1 MLKNLASGKNIG
13 RLIMPILLFGGV
25 VACTNTAPPPSEQAT
40 QNQPTITPTSNT
52 ATTNKL
58 KIITTFLPMY
68 MFTKAVTGEQAD
80 VQILVPPGIS
90 PHHYQATPANA
101 QAIAQSQV
109 LVKNGLGLETFLDG
123 LIQASGSKELVKV
136 DASQGIVAIQTEDNH
151 DDHGENTEQQEIS
164 EKTDQEKTAQ
174 ADEHDHAHTEGNPH
188 VWLDPQLA
196 QKQVENIRDALM
208 KADPAQQNIY
218 QTNANNYIQQ
228 LKVLDQEFQSQLDKL
243 SGCKFI
249 AFHDAYPYL
258 AKRYG
263 LQQLNIVELPE
274 DEITPQD
281 LQRIM
286 QDIKTYQVKAVLT
299 EPGVTNQRI
308 QQIAQDTGLPLKVLD
323 PMDTGELDPQY
334 YFTGMRRNLTTL
346 IEVCQ

>member
-1 MLKNLASGKNIG
+1 MLKNLAWGQNIG
-13 RLIMPILLFGGV
+13 RLIMPILLLGGV
-25 VACTNTAPPPSEQAT
+25 IGCTNTAPPPSEQAT
-40 QNQPTITPTSNT
+40 QNQSTITPAPNT
-52 ATTNKL
+52 ANTSKP
-58 KIITTFLPMY
+58 KIITTFLPVY
-68 MFTKAVTGEQAD
+68 MFTKAIAGEQAD

-136 DASQGIVAIQTEDNH
+136 DASQGIVAIETEDNH
-151 DDHGENTEQQEIS
+151 DDH
-164 EKTDQEKTAQ
+164 
-174 ADEHDHAHTEGNPH
+174 DHGHVHPEGNPH

-196 QKQVENIRDALM
+196 QKQVENIRDALI
-208 KADPAQQNIY
+208 KVDPAQQNIY
-218 QTNANNYIQQ
+218 QTNANNYIQELQ
-228 LKVLDQEFQSQLDKL
+228 KLDQEFQSQLGKL
-243 SGCKFI
+243 TGCKFI

-258 AKRYG
+258 AQRYG

-308 QQIAQDTGLPLKVLD
+308 QQIAKDTGLPLKVLD

-346 IEVCQ
+346 MEVCQ

>member
-1 MLKNLASGKNIG
+1 MLKNLACGQNIG
-13 RLIMPILLFGGV
+13 RLIMPILLFGGM

-40 QNQPTITPTSNT
+40 QNQP
-52 ATTNKL
+52 ATTPKPNTENTSKL
-58 KIITTFLPMY
+58 RIITTFLPVY
-68 MFTKAVTGEQAD
+68 MFTQAVTGKQAD

-101 QAIAQSQV
+101 QTIAQSQV
-109 LVKNGLGLETFLDG
+109 LVKNGFGLETFLDG
-123 LIQASGSKELVKV
+123 LIDASGSKELVKV
-136 DASQGIVAIQTEDNH
+136 DASQGIVAIETEENH
-151 DDHGENTEQQEIS
+151 DDHGENTEQQETP
-164 EKTDQEKTAQ
+164 EKTDQ
-174 ADEHDHAHTEGNPH
+174 ADEHGHAHTEGNPH

-196 QKQVENIRDALM
+196 QKQVENIRDALI

-228 LKVLDQEFQSQLDKL
+228 LQILDQEFQSQLGKL
-243 SGCKFI
+243 TGCKFI

-274 DEITPQD
+274 DDITPQD

-286 QDIKTYQVKAVLT
+286 QDIKTYQVKAILT

-346 IEVCQ
+346 MEVCQ

>member
-1 MLKNLASGKNIG
+1 MLKNLAWGQNIG

-40 QNQPTITPTSNT
+40 QNQPTITPTPNT
-52 ATTNKL
+52 ANTSKL
-58 KIITTFLPMY
+58 KIITTFLPVY
-68 MFTKAVTGEQAD
+68 MFTKAVTGEQVD

-123 LIQASGSKELVKV
+123 LIQASGRKELVKV
-136 DASQGIVAIQTEDNH
+136 DASQGIVAIETEDQH
-151 DDHGENTEQQEIS
+151 DDHGANAEHKETS
-164 EKTDQEKTAQ
+164 EKTDQAH
-174 ADEHDHAHTEGNPH
+174 EHGHLHPEGNPH

-228 LKVLDQEFQSQLDKL
+228 LQKLDQEFQSQLGKL
-243 SGCKFI
+243 TGCKFI

-308 QQIAQDTGLPLKVLD
+308 QQIAKDTGLPLKVLD

-346 IEVCQ
+346 MEVCQ

>member
-1 MLKNLASGKNIG
+1 MLKSLVWGQNIG

-40 QNQPTITPTSNT
+40 QNQSTITPTPNT
-52 ATTNKL
+52 AATNKL
-58 KIITTFLPMY
+58 KIITTVLPVY
-68 MFTKAVTGEQAD
+68 MFTKAIAGEQAD
-80 VQILVPPGIS
+80 VQILVPPGTS

-136 DASQGIVAIQTEDNH
+136 DASQGIVAIETEDDH
-151 DDHGENTEQQEIS
+151 EHHDHGENKEENPPVQAT
-164 EKTDQEKTAQ
+164 Q
-174 ADEHDHAHTEGNPH
+174 ADKHDHVHAEGNPH

-196 QKQVENIRDALM
+196 QKQVENIRDALI

-243 SGCKFI
+243 TGCKFI

-274 DEITPQD
+274 DDITPQD

-308 QQIAQDTGLPLKVLD
+308 QQIAKDTGLPLKVLE
-323 PMDTGELDPQY
+323 PLDTGELDPQY

-346 IEVCQ
+346 MEVCQ

>member
-1 MLKNLASGKNIG
+1 MLKSLVWGKNIG

-25 VACTNTAPPPSEQAT
+25 VACTNTAPPQSDQSV
-40 QNQPTITPTSNT
+40 QNQPSITPTANT
-52 ATTNKL
+52 TTTSKL
-58 KIITTFLPMY
+58 KIITTFLPVY
-68 MFTKAVTGEQAD
+68 MFTKAVTGEQAN

-101 QAIAQSQV
+101 QTIAQSQV

-123 LIQASGSKELVKV
+123 LIQASGSQELVKV
-136 DASQGIVAIQTEDNH
+136 DASQGIVVIETED
-151 DDHGENTEQQEIS
+151 DDHGGNTEENTVKQDTQKQS
-164 EKTDQEKTAQ
+164 TQVDK
-174 ADEHDHAHTEGNPH
+174 HSHAHTEGNPH

-228 LKVLDQEFQSQLDKL
+228 LKILDQEFQSQLGKL
-243 SGCKFI
+243 AGCKFI

-286 QDIKTYQVKAVLT
+286 QDIKTYQVKAILT

-308 QQIAQDTGLPLKVLD
+308 QQIAKDTGLPLKVLD

-334 YFTGMRRNLTTL
+334 YFIGMRRNLTTL
-346 IEVCQ
+346 MEVCQ